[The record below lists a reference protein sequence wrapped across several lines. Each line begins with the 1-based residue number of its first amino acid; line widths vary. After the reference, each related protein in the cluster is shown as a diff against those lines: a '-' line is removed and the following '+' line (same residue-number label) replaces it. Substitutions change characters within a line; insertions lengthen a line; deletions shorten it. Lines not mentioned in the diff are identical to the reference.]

1 MTAADPT
8 IEVVQAAISFATAA
22 VHGDGDLAQ
31 ELARDALVLDA
42 DGFLGAL
49 ATTIQAIADDADEA
63 GGDTAAHLRE
73 LGLGIH
79 LAAGYEDARR
89 PSGTQPPQDP

>member
-1 MTAADPT
+1 MTTLDPT

-31 ELARDALVLDA
+31 DLARDALALDA
-42 DGFLGAL
+42 DGFLDAL
-49 ATTIQAIADDADEA
+49 STTIQAIADDADDA

-79 LAAGYEDARR
+79 LAASYEDARR
-89 PSGTQPPQDP
+89 QAGSQPPPDP